1 MNVVICGELY
11 YQTCYSW
18 CRINSFPTFGLI
30 NKKKS
35 VKSKKIISNEA
46 SFESIVVDM
55 SSVLFLSDVI
65 VTATGLDVI
74 SPRAAGLTSLQARD
88 R

>member
-1 MNVVICGELY
+1 MGNFIIRLVVLGA
-11 YQTCYSW
+11 
-18 CRINSFPTFGLI
+18 GLI
-30 NKKKS
+30 LFPPLASLIIKKKS

-55 SSVLFLSDVI
+55 SSVLLLSDVI